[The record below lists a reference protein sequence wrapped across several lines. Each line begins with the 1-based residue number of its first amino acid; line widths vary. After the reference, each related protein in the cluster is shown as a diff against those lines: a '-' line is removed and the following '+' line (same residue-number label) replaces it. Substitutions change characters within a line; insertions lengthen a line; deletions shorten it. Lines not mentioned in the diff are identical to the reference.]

1 MNNRQRLAAVH
12 ARELRQ
18 AKEALQQSLNTEM
31 SKQRQRGYDVSAAPQ
46 LQRLLGLEQYR
57 LRDYNK
63 ITSLANDPNKL
74 REYVVAV
81 NPETGEL
88 VSGKAALDRASRR
101 VGKAAVRASVE
112 AKPANEMDMMVDN
125 VSETIA
131 DTFVDLSVLNTFEQY
146 INGLLSTPEQYVD
159 MSTVEALHPSW
170 IAANGSQSRQTQV
183 KVGYAS
189 RQMVRDNVSKLFEI
203 KGAIQR
209 LVSMEGEKEA
219 ARRIQENYG
228 ELQDA
233 SLTAA
238 IGYEAAA
245 ASALQS
251 VLKILLPSAVHDR
264 AMRSA
269 ISTMQDT
276 IESQWEDEMG

>member
-1 MNNRQRLAAVH
+1 MFMNNRQRLAAVH
-12 ARELRQ
+12 ARELRR
-18 AKEALQQSLNTEM
+18 AKEALQHSLNTEM
-31 SKQRQRGYDVSAAPQ
+31 NKQRQSGYNVSAAPQ
-46 LQRLLGLEQYR
+46 VQRLLGLEQYR

-63 ITSLANDPNKL
+63 IMSLASNPNKL

-81 NPETGEL
+81 DTETGEL
-88 VSGKAALDRASRR
+88 VSGKAAMKRASRR
-101 VGKAAVRASVE
+101 VGRAAVRASVDAE
-112 AKPANEMDMMVDN
+112 PAKEIDMMVDN

-131 DTFVDLSVLNTFEQY
+131 DSFVDLSVLDTFEQY

-159 MSTVEALHPSW
+159 VSTVEALHPSW
-170 IAANGSQSRQTQV
+170 LAAGGGQTQV

-189 RQMVRDNVSKLFEI
+189 RQMVRDNMSKLFEI

-209 LVSMEGEKEA
+209 LISMEGEQEA

-264 AMRSA
+264 AMRGA

-276 IESQWEDEMG
+276 IEAQWEDEMG

>member
-12 ARELRQ
+12 ARALRQ
-18 AKEALQQSLNTEM
+18 AKQMLQQILNEEM
-31 SKQRQRGYDVSAAPQ
+31 QQQRKHGYKVSAAPQ
-46 LQRLLGLEQYR
+46 IQRLLGLEQYR
-57 LRDYNK
+57 LRYYNR
-63 ITSLANDPNKL
+63 IVSLANDPNKL

-81 NPETGEL
+81 DTDTGEV
-88 VSGKAALDRASRR
+88 VSGKAALSRASRR
-101 VGKAAVRASVE
+101 VGRAAKE
-112 AKPANEMDMMVDN
+112 IDMMVDN
-125 VSETIA
+125 VSETIE

-170 IAANGSQSRQTQV
+170 IAANGGQSWQTQV
-183 KVGYAS
+183 KLGYAS
-189 RQMVRDNVSKLFEI
+189 RQMVCDNVSKLFEI

-209 LVSMEGEKEA
+209 LISMEGEKEA

-264 AMRSA
+264 AMRGA

-276 IESQWEDEMG
+276 IESQWDDEMG

>member
-46 LQRLLGLEQYR
+46 IQRLLGLEQYR
-57 LRDYNK
+57 LRDYNR
-63 ITSLANDPNKL
+63 IVSLANDPNKL

-81 NPETGEL
+81 DTDTGEL
-88 VSGKAALDRASRR
+88 VSGKAALARASRR

-112 AKPANEMDMMVDN
+112 AEPANEIDMMVDN

-131 DTFVDLSVLNTFEQY
+131 DSFVDLSVLNTFEQY

-159 MSTVEALHPSW
+159 LSTIEALHPSW
-170 IAANGSQSRQTQV
+170 IAANGSQSQQMQV

-189 RQMVRDNVSKLFEI
+189 RQMVRDNISKLFEI
-203 KGAIQR
+203 KSAIQR
-209 LVSMEGEKEA
+209 LISMEGEQEA

-264 AMRSA
+264 AMRGA

>member
-1 MNNRQRLAAVH
+1 M
-12 ARELRQ
+12 
-18 AKEALQQSLNTEM
+18 LQQILNDEM
-31 SKQRQRGYDVSAAPQ
+31 QQQRKHGYKVSAAPQ
-46 LQRLLGLEQYR
+46 IQRLLGLEQYR
-57 LRDYNK
+57 LRDYNR
-63 ITSLANDPNKL
+63 IVSLANDPNKL

-81 NPETGEL
+81 DTDTGEL
-88 VSGKAALDRASRR
+88 VSGKAALERESRR
-101 VGKAAVRASVE
+101 VGKAAVRSSVE
-112 AKPANEMDMMVDN
+112 AEPAKEIDMMVDN

-159 MSTVEALHPSW
+159 MSTIEALHPSW
-170 IAANGSQSRQTQV
+170 IAANGSQSQQTQV

-203 KGAIQR
+203 KSAIQR
-209 LVSMEGEKEA
+209 LISMEGEQEA

-251 VLKILLPSAVHDR
+251 VLKILLPSAVHNS
-264 AMRSA
+264 AMRGA

>member
-46 LQRLLGLEQYR
+46 IQRLLGLEQYR

-63 ITSLANDPNKL
+63 IMSLANNPNKL

-81 NPETGEL
+81 DTETGEL
-88 VSGKAALDRASRR
+88 VSGKAAMERASCR
-101 VGKAAVRASVE
+101 VGRAAVRASIDAE
-112 AKPANEMDMMVDN
+112 PAKEIDMMVDN

-131 DTFVDLSVLNTFEQY
+131 DTFVDLSVLGTFEQY

-159 MSTVEALHPSW
+159 MSAVEALHPSW
-170 IAANGSQSRQTQV
+170 LATGGGQTQV

-203 KGAIQR
+203 KSAIQR
-209 LVSMEGEKEA
+209 LISMEGEQEA
-219 ARRIQENYG
+219 ARRIQANYE

-264 AMRSA
+264 AMRGA
-269 ISTMQDT
+269 ISTIQDT